1 MTPGALQLTLS
12 SNIGV
17 AHRIDLR
24 DEMSLLVCPLCGK
37 SSSMRYYDPSDF
49 KLDIYAKDVVGL
61 GRGKG
66 FATTSKYSL
75 LGNPEALAPMRDR
88 LLDLVGLLRDNDI
101 INEEEFQELFGA
113 SSPEVMDNTADT
125 GTPGEDTNGINPRIA
140 GLVTRVSDALNTD
153 LSDEGETP
161 IDRLESGVEKLIDD
175 YQAFV
180 ASEEEGE

>member
-1 MTPGALQLTLS
+1 
-12 SNIGV
+12 
-17 AHRIDLR
+17 
-24 DEMSLLVCPLCGK
+24 MSLLVCPLCGK
-37 SSSMRYYDPSDF
+37 SSSTRYYDPSDF

-66 FATTSKYSL
+66 FATTREYSL

-88 LLDLVGLLRDNDI
+88 LLDLVGLLRNHDI
-101 INEEEFQELFGA
+101 ISEEEFQERFGA
-113 SSPEVMDNTADT
+113 SSPEVMDSTDDIDTPGGDT
-125 GTPGEDTNGINPRIA
+125 GRVNAGITS
-140 GLVTRVSDALNTD
+140 LVARVSDVLNLD

-175 YQAFV
+175 YLAFV